1 MEQEKTNS
9 KSSKDLW
16 LWSLIHFRTKPNE
29 DKTWGQKNEVHV
41 YVEYSANSKAYQL
54 IDFAIGKLKVSRDV
68 VKINE
73 AKISNSKL
81 DVTLAPISGQVLGK
95 NTWAMVD
102 NKLNQDQGLDKVAN
116 LQHGEA
122 SLRNVDQDTRGI
134 LDVANITI
142 GNNVDDKAGDV
153 AWKWKLLLKSWGHLT
168 LKKLN

>member
-1 MEQEKTNS
+1 
-9 KSSKDLW
+9 
-16 LWSLIHFRTKPNE
+16 
-29 DKTWGQKNEVHV
+29 
-41 YVEYSANSKAYQL
+41 
-54 IDFAIGKLKVSRDV
+54 
-68 VKINE
+68 
-73 AKISNSKL
+73 
-81 DVTLAPISGQVLGK
+81 
-95 NTWAMVD
+95 MVD
-102 NKLNQDQGLDKVAN
+102 NKLNRDQGLDKVAN